1 MESLDAFSGESANT
15 TGEGGKSGKYPTRP
29 MRAEFADE
37 QVTFLGM
44 PEHKTHY
51 YTDEEKAA
59 HAVDF
64 EEGLLTQGAKRMDTK
79 GAPRPRANAPGGRFN
94 FVMDGDGDF
103 TAANTISEFFKDSEG
118 KTNRIHHSS
127 LAQGDAV
134 AAAGELEVV
143 NGHLR
148 TISNNS
154 GHYFPT
160 GEMTFNAV
168 SELQEQGVLLDTTP
182 DAEGYPI
189 NKPTKVELVGDSEK
203 NTANITLTSQQ
214 FLQTQ
219 GNEEQIRAKAHL
231 NKTIQ
236 TMFGNDANDSAVVEW
251 LRLRQEH
258 LHNQS
263 NQANPQQNHG
273 NVPEGDLHHEAEA
286 TSGNFLP
293 FDAVGENVPRGCDHQ
308 DTGSTDWNSLDSH
321 PSEGNAPFGYLHQQ
335 TQPTSENTYLFSDSP
350 AGNAPGG
357 YLHQEA
363 QSTSENTYLFS
374 DSPAGNAPVGYLNQE
389 TQSTSENAYL
399 YSDSWEVTGTGT

>member
-1 MESLDAFSGESANT
+1 MESLDAFSGEPVNT

-37 QVTFLGM
+37 QVAFPGM
-44 PEHKTHY
+44 PAHKTYY

-64 EEGLLTQGAKRMDTK
+64 EEGLLTQGANRMDTK
-79 GAPRPRANAPGGRFN
+79 GAPRPRANAPGGRFD
-94 FVMDGDGDF
+94 FVMDGDGGF
-103 TAANTISEFFKDSEG
+103 TAANTISEFSKDSEG

-160 GEMTFNAV
+160 GEMTFSAV

-182 DAEGYPI
+182 DAEGHPI
-189 NKPTKVELVGDSEK
+189 NKPTNVELVGNTEK
-203 NTANITLTSQQ
+203 NTSNITLTSQQ
-214 FLQTQ
+214 FLQTE
-219 GNEEQIRAKAHL
+219 GNEEQIRAKARL
-231 NKTIQ
+231 TNKIQ
-236 TMFGNDANDSAVVEW
+236 AMFGNDANDSGGLEW
-251 LRLRQEH
+251 LRLRQER

-263 NQANPQQNHG
+263 HQANPQQNHD
-273 NVPEGDLHHEAEA
+273 NIPEGYLHHEAEA
-286 TSGNFLP
+286 TNGNSLP
-293 FDAVGENVPRGCDHQ
+293 FDAMGENIPRGYDHQ

-321 PSEGNAPFGYLHQQ
+321 PSEGNALVGYLHQQ
-335 TQPTSENTYLFSDSP
+335 TQPI
-350 AGNAPGG
+350 
-357 YLHQEA
+357 
-363 QSTSENTYLFS
+363 SENTYLFS

-389 TQSTSENAYL
+389 TQSTGENTYL
-399 YSDSWEVTGTGT
+399 FSDSWEVTGTGT